1 MDIHGLDELSKT
13 LNNASNNFNKEAEKA
28 INEVANYILKNVK
41 LKTPVAKENGGTLR
55 RSWQVKKTDTLTR
68 VIYNNL
74 HYAPH
79 VEFGHRTRLGTGK
92 SKPKG
97 KIKFVKGRYMLRK
110 SLELAENKMETEFS
124 SIIENLWK
132 E

>member
-1 MDIHGLDELSKT
+1 MEIQGLDELSQT
-13 LNNASNNFNKEAEKA
+13 LNNMSNNFDEEAEKA
-28 INEVANYILKNVK
+28 LNEVANYILKNVK
-41 LKTPVAKENGGTLR
+41 LKTPVAQKDGGTLR
-55 RSWQVKKTDTLTR
+55 RSWQVKKTGELTR
-68 VIYNNL
+68 IIYNDV

-79 VEFGHRTRLGTGK
+79 VEYGHRTRLGTGK

-97 KIKFVKGRYMLRK
+97 TIKFVKGRYMLRK
-110 SLELAENKMETEFS
+110 SLELAEKKMETEFS

>member
-1 MDIHGLDELSKT
+1 MDIEGLDQLTRT
-13 LNNASNNFNKEAEKA
+13 LNNASNNFDMEAEKA
-28 INEVANYILKNVK
+28 IGRVANYILRNVK
-41 LKTPVAKENGGTLR
+41 LKTPVAAKDGGTLR
-55 RSWQVKKTDTLTR
+55 RSWQVNMPEKLTR
-68 VIYNNL
+68 VIYNNI

-79 VEFGHRTRLGTGK
+79 VEYGHRTRLGTGK

-97 KIKFVKGRYMLRK
+97 TIKFVKGRYMLRK
-110 SLELAENKMETEFS
+110 SLELAEKKMETEFS

>member
-1 MDIHGLDELSKT
+1 MDIEGLDQLTRT
-13 LNNASNNFNKEAEKA
+13 LNNASNNFDMEAEKA
-28 INEVANYILKNVK
+28 IGRVANYILRNVK
-41 LKTPVAKENGGTLR
+41 LKTPVAAKDGGTLR
-55 RSWQVKKTDTLTR
+55 RSWQVNMPEKLTR
-68 VIYNNL
+68 VIYNNV

-79 VEFGHRTRLGTGK
+79 VEYGHRTRLGTGK

-97 KIKFVKGRYMLRK
+97 TIKFVKGRYMLRK
-110 SLELAENKMETEFS
+110 SLELAEKKMETEFS

>member
-1 MDIHGLDELSKT
+1 MDIEGLEQLTRT
-13 LNNASNNFNKEAEKA
+13 LNNASNNFDMEAEKA
-28 INEVANYILKNVK
+28 IGRVANYILKNVK
-41 LKTPVAKENGGTLR
+41 LKTPVAAKDGGTLR
-55 RSWQVKKTDTLTR
+55 RSWQVKMPENLTR
-68 VIYNNL
+68 VIYNNV

-79 VEFGHRTRLGTGK
+79 VEFGHRTRLGEGK
-92 SKPKG
+92 GKPRG

-110 SLELAENKMETEFS
+110 SLELAEKKIETEIS